1 MRSVWDLF
9 QMCARLLPNYI
20 VAIRPFE
27 DRSTVFYGKPHWLYT
42 SGVVPLTTGFPVRS
56 KAKELGIIAPTEID
70 VDDFLTKT
78 MEQLNKESS
87 PLADSAAF
95 SAGNSSLISITDT
108 LSMQMNTTAEGSVFL
123 PSSGDGSFKGKVVP
137 FGYKSTMEFTGSN
150 GTIISKLPVSM
161 GYATIGYHLPIGG
174 DLTETELNEEQLS
187 SHRQISELPYRY
199 RFPFF
204 TERKD
209 TVILEDFAYYALA
222 DELGTWS
229 NDDYKSDYQTLA
241 LDNWSYNGGGG
252 SKGETNWVNLLK
264 KESQIVTTNTT
275 DSVNL
280 ENRNKLKIAIN
291 MEMGNTP
298 IFSADSSISGDA
310 YIFSERLNGSISKII
325 RMPLPQIDLAQIGVT
340 FAQDREVAK
349 DYEILKMYNTTSNAA
364 ALQEW
369 TAPSNALEEQFYIA
383 MQWPYKPLSEGGGVN
398 LDSSIPFDASNSSA
412 EAFLDHYGITETFG
426 NVKDYKNRKV
436 MVYSP
441 STGKAVVCKPAY
453 FMWGN
458 STVRIPEQ
466 ASGKNR
472 DEFGNATSI
481 DRDASRRHKPTYV

>member
-1 MRSVWDLF
+1 
-9 QMCARLLPNYI
+9 
-20 VAIRPFE
+20 
-27 DRSTVFYGKPHWLYT
+27 
-42 SGVVPLTTGFPVRS
+42 
-56 KAKELGIIAPTEID
+56 
-70 VDDFLTKT
+70 
-78 MEQLNKESS
+78 
-87 PLADSAAF
+87 
-95 SAGNSSLISITDT
+95 
-108 LSMQMNTTAEGSVFL
+108 
-123 PSSGDGSFKGKVVP
+123 
-137 FGYKSTMEFTGSN
+137 MEFKSSN

-174 DLTETELNEEQLS
+174 ESTEVELNEQQLS
-187 SHRQISELPYRY
+187 DHRQISELPYRY

-209 TVILEDFAYYALA
+209 SVILEDFAYYALA

-229 NDDYKSDYQTLA
+229 NDSYKSDYQTLA

-325 RMPLPQIDLAQIGVT
+325 RMPLPQIGVT
-340 FAQDREVAK
+340 FAQDREAAK
-349 DYEILKMYNTTSNAA
+349 EYEILQDYQSTSNAA

-369 TAPSNALEEQFYIA
+369 TPPSNALEEQFYIA

-412 EAFLDHYGITETFG
+412 EAFLHNYGITETFG

-472 DEFGNATSI
+472 DEFGNTTSI
-481 DRDASRRHKPTYV
+481 DRDAARKRKRTYV